1 MTNENRIAHR
11 AQAAMGSLKKLFVR
25 KPAKP
30 AENHQSWAMSSTP
43 KATEPVGKDVTDA
56 VDR

>member
-1 MTNENRIAHR
+1 MTGGNRIAHR

-30 AENHQSWAMSSTP
+30 AEPYQSWAMSSTP
-43 KATEPVGKDVTDA
+43 KATESASKDTTDA

>member
-1 MTNENRIAHR
+1 MTSEKRIARR

-30 AENHQSWAMSSTP
+30 AEPYQSWAMSSTP
-43 KATEPVGKDVTDA
+43 KATEPVSKDTTDA